1 MFCFALIHFFFHSK
15 YSRYLHFFFHS
26 KYSPLLQSLRN
37 YQKNLKNSHLIYFSV
52 NLTDNFKVIDKY
64 RRKAI
69 SKYCQKLLFIVK
81 WEPTI
86 MLIMFWDFL
95 MFDQIFLSS
104 KFSYVVRYFTWI
116 LEFTEGQYKGAE
128 EIYTLRALFIYPL
141 TCYIFLFTQKS

>member
-1 MFCFALIHFFFHSK
+1 MFCFALIHFFFSFQIQPLFAKIK
-15 YSRYLHFFFHS
+15 YL
-26 KYSPLLQSLRN
+26 LLQSLRN

-86 MLIMFWDFL
+86 MLIMF
-95 MFDQIFLSS
+95 
-104 KFSYVVRYFTWI
+104 
-116 LEFTEGQYKGAE
+116 
-128 EIYTLRALFIYPL
+128 
-141 TCYIFLFTQKS
+141 